1 VSTYLGAVV
10 PPLIALVSAVA
21 IVSGTELSSLFIP
34 AASSWLLQV
43 LVMTI
48 VSRRSGVSP
57 LYALTAPLGLAL
69 IYAMLFDSIIRITTG
84 RGVTCSAASLRLTM
98 IVDAVSDE
106 LNAVLADDR
115 SVRLIEEDIYSVLP
129 DVSVAHHYDKRAT
142 IYDAVVSTRLYNLV
156 MWGTSSSHYVEFARQ
171 ALNSSSE
178 GIFLDAGCGSMLFT
192 ARTYADSKRRVPEH
206 IRLLQADLNDLPFR
220 QKSFRTI
227 MCLNVLHQID
237 DAAGLIAGLN
247 KLLSQGGYLYLTSLV
262 STNRAIGDWYLKAL
276 YRTGEFV
283 RPRNELE
290 LRELFKAFDRKM
302 SYAEKGN
309 MAFVTMAKLNTA

>member
-1 VSTYLGAVV
+1 V
-10 PPLIALVSAVA
+10 
-21 IVSGTELSSLFIP
+21 
-34 AASSWLLQV
+34 
-43 LVMTI
+43 
-48 VSRRSGVSP
+48 
-57 LYALTAPLGLAL
+57 
-69 IYAMLFDSIIRITTG
+69 
-84 RGVTCSAASLRLTM
+84 
-98 IVDAVSDE
+98 
-106 LNAVLADDR
+106 
-115 SVRLIEEDIYSVLP
+115 
-129 DVSVAHHYDKRAT
+129 
-142 IYDAVVSTRLYNLV
+142 
-156 MWGTSSSHYVEFARQ
+156 GTSSSHYVEFARQ

-192 ARTYADSKRRVPEH
+192 ARTYADSKRRIVAFDQSLAMLRRARGRLKRLSGCVPEH

>member
-1 VSTYLGAVV
+1 
-10 PPLIALVSAVA
+10 
-21 IVSGTELSSLFIP
+21 
-34 AASSWLLQV
+34 
-43 LVMTI
+43 
-48 VSRRSGVSP
+48 
-57 LYALTAPLGLAL
+57 
-69 IYAMLFDSIIRITTG
+69 
-84 RGVTCSAASLRLTM
+84 M
-98 IVDAVSDE
+98 IVDAFSDE

-192 ARTYADSKRRVPEH
+192 ARTYADSKRRIVAFDQSLAMLRRARGRLKRLSGCVPEH